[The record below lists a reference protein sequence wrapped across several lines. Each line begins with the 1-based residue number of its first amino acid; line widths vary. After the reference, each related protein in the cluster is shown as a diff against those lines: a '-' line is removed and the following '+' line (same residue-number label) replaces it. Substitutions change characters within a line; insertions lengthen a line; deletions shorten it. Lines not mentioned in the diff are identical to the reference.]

1 MHEQA
6 PRQPYLQRRRS
17 EWSRKIQE
25 LLALDAE
32 NDAGNG
38 NAEAIGRQMSN
49 HADVGCRDL
58 RAREF
63 IERFSARESKI
74 VSAQKE
80 NFILESKNA
89 LSERI

>member
-1 MHEQA
+1 MHCPNEWLCFDLYLA
-6 PRQPYLQRRRS
+6 PTS
-17 EWSRKIQE
+17 
-25 LLALDAE
+25 E
-32 NDAGNG
+32 NDAGDG
-38 NAEAIGRQMSN
+38 NAEAFSRQMSN
-49 HADVGCRDL
+49 HADVGCNDL